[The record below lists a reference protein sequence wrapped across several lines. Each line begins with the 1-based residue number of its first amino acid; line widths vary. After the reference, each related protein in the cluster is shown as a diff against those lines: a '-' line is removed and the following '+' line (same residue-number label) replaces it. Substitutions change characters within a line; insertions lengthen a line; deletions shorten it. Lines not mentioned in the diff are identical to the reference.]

1 MSLCVARVCRA
12 AGLNM
17 ELQASVVP
25 VYARNKG
32 QAIQKGACMRAMIED
47 FRIVPAG
54 HCGSGSMRNLIF
66 HFCGLDLEEG
76 VVFGLGAGLDCVY
89 FTYPNASPPFMTF
102 GRGST
107 MEADLARTLG
117 IDYTEQAQ
125 PDDDLAWEEVKAEVL
140 AGRPTMLSGDIFYLD
155 YREYTVHFPAHR
167 FILLGFDEE
176 KGEAYIADR
185 INSWPETCSMDALR
199 KSRNPPVGISTW
211 NMWGKFHSGEVKHSL
226 PEAAGIALRIT
237 VDRMQ
242 GRDTSQRDL
251 MRASAGE
258 GVICETGLAGMET
271 LIGAVR
277 EWPGREDAT
286 ACARY
291 LDNAIVKFGTGG
303 GFFRNHFANFLAWA
317 REQRPD
323 LVTPPAVENGI
334 RAAAQW
340 NAMSPTLQ
348 ALAEDPADSAG
359 WRQLD
364 AALREVYE
372 TESTL
377 FEQLGEKVLKA
388 A

>member
-1 MSLCVARVCRA
+1 
-12 AGLNM
+12 
-17 ELQASVVP
+17 
-25 VYARNKG
+25 
-32 QAIQKGACMRAMIED
+32 
-47 FRIVPAG
+47 
-54 HCGSGSMRNLIF
+54 MRNLIY
-66 HFCGLDLEEG
+66 HYCGLDLEEG
-76 VVFGLGAGLDCVY
+76 VVFGLGAGLDAVY
-89 FTYPNASPPFMTF
+89 FTYPNANPPFMAF

-125 PDDDLAWEEVKAEVL
+125 PDDDLAWEEVKAEVV
-140 AGRPTMLSGDIFYLD
+140 AGRPTMLTGDIFYLD

-185 INSWPETCSMDALR
+185 INTYPETCSIDALR

-226 PEAAGIALRIT
+226 PEATGIALRIT

-251 MRASAGE
+251 MQASAGE
-258 GVICETGLAGMET
+258 GLLCETGLAGLET
-271 LIGAVR
+271 LAAAVKQ
-277 EWPGREDAT
+277 WPGRADA
-286 ACARY
+286 ADCARY

-317 REQRPD
+317 GQQRPD
-323 LVTPPAVENGI
+323 LVTPAAIETGN
-334 RAAAQW
+334 RAAAEW
-340 NAMSPTLQ
+340 NAMSSILQ
-348 ALAEDPADSAG
+348 VLAENPADSTG
-359 WRQLD
+359 WRQLE
-364 AALREVYE
+364 AELAQVCA
-372 TESTL
+372 TEYTL